1 MKSLALMLIATLLAG
16 CATSSHY
23 DAQREQIAAWERV
36 EIAKAQANAR
46 RHDALVAAA
55 TGGSDGVRIAA
66 IFAAAGL
73 NGGVNGQTTPV
84 PAITDPQESALR
96 WASIILPSA
105 TAITA
110 GYFGYK
116 LGAVASNNAAATSIA
131 GYNAMGGIA
140 SAGFAS
146 NGTLGGFIQA
156 PAANVTTTTTSTS
169 NTTNTLSG
177 TGVLGQGT
185 YTTRNCN
192 GGSGG
197 SVGNTSGAA
206 GPALGG
212 TC

>member
-1 MKSLALMLIATLLAG
+1 MRFIALILLLTG
-16 CATSSHY
+16 CATSDHY
-23 DAQREQIAAWERV
+23 NAQREQIAAWERV

-84 PAITDPQESALR
+84 PVVTDPQESALR

-110 GYFGYK
+110 GYFGYR
-116 LGAVASNNAAATSIA
+116 LGEVASNNAAATSIA
-131 GYNAMGGIA
+131 GYNTMGGIA

-146 NGTLGGFIQA
+146 NGAIAGFIQA
-156 PAANVTTTTTSTS
+156 PAANITTTTSS
-169 NTTNTLSG
+169 SNTLSG
-177 TGVLGQGT
+177 TGVLGSGS
-185 YTTRNCN
+185 YAIRNCN

-197 SVGNTSGAA
+197 NATTGSA
-206 GPALGG
+206 GFAPGG